1 MTYSLLHNIRGFLSI
16 YPTFSLLGIFVAPE
30 IYIQERASSHN
41 IPFYITSPATL
52 LDMSWVYVHARLAAG
67 RLYHVTF
74 TTSKSIKSFI
84 ALQALKT
91 GISTMNPALMKIV
104 DGKIFEFGHPPQ
116 VVCNVCPM
124 CNGAL
129 RTMHLKHVLKHSA
142 TSMHQRHAK
151 NPPALK
157 VHPLPE
163 RYPLEGLSC
172 TGSNNNNV
180 LNAMDFATSCDAF
193 INIDDPDI
201 SADHDVTID
210 SDSDPVVPVSEL
222 WNAMS
227 SSCFYNSGVNE
238 TCDLFDELQCALT
251 SGESLFSMPL
261 APMTEEVGFDDET
274 ESNFGIELADDPLT
288 TKSHVNL
295 NNPVSPDHPTFP
307 WPSKAHF
314 ITALLF
320 SSPRLPFSEA
330 QKKAILSWAKELGAR
345 DVPSLYALNRSQET
359 IQKLVGDPTEK
370 VTARSGNI
378 FYFNDV
384 GKAVAKDYPEDG
396 GKGMSQVFNGEKML
410 FELPSPPAAK
420 VDGEI
425 YFINELLQDSSGDYF
440 LPQRFFFASYGSSSD
455 TADKLLHAL
464 GRAVQR
470 TEDGFIVG
478 DEQEII
484 PTSTFRRSFREL
496 SLNDSELTCGLTES
510 SKKYAKLE
518 PNLLRARSQGRMVY
532 AVPLIIFMDDVS
544 GNISKQ
550 WNKHHAIYMSNA
562 NLPREMLEKEF
573 CVRFVTSSPHAAPM
587 EMMSA
592 MQDSIGKAAESGIFA
607 WDCKDNEEVMLVPY
621 SLFLGGDNPM
631 HAEETCE
638 VGGTKEYKESD
649 KGYNSIFVPGQF
661 WTPAGTAAEIRAQ
674 FVTALN
680 SGTSEKIKKSI
691 SSTGVKDTTT
701 GYILEPKS
709 ESEVKA
715 ILNKELE
722 DLLRGSALDDAINPL
737 LGVEGFNVH
746 QDTPTEILHTVLL
759 GVVKYF
765 WGQTVFLLEKAK
777 LLDLFQ
783 TRLDSIAKDG
793 LNSPCLNADYIC
805 HYKGSL
811 IGKHFKSLAQVM
823 PFLIQ
828 DLLPIT
834 VLNGWTIIC
843 ELVVHIWHT
852 KIDDTELYL
861 AKLSRTIEDFLNVT
875 AQCAPSILISKPKFH
890 FLVHLPAYIRRFGP
904 AILFSTERYESF
916 NHVFRLACIHS
927 NRQGPSQDTCKIF
940 ARQDIVKHIAT
951 GGYWFDAIRK
961 RWAWAGD
968 KVLSYVDEHP
978 EQARLLGI
986 HMETSPITGTGQ
998 LKKVATEDGHS
1009 VAEKPV
1015 MWTTTR
1021 CAKALDLPPSATIQY
1036 YHGISLVIGNGEK
1049 ATLGGHVI
1057 FHDSSTSSSGVGRV
1071 REILI
1076 TLLFKSLLLDP
1087 PYIPYFTSRL
1097 LSSPTMRLSLAHK
1110 TSFVSSI
1117 FNTIASKHG
1126 AWTLVNA
1133 VFFKNEPRLRIQSV
1147 IPQSIRETPLRVTN
1161 AADVRLVAARQ
1172 IREKKAAKKAGEI
1185 PGAASAS
1192 ALPDEVARVSAV
1204 FDRSTVKAASKPKPA
1219 PKAKEKASRPHAN
1232 PRHPMIAQSA
1242 ASSSSHLTT
1251 PPTAPVASGSSQV
1264 PSAPIPPQPMWMH
1277 PPTMVPSQWQQSP
1290 IPSFRAPP
1298 SHHLP
1303 LQQLPPIPSPLASI
1317 PQPHF
1322 RQYYHPQP
1330 MLTGYHATPPYQ
1342 HSLGPALPLQP
1353 SAPVLT
1359 PNVWGPQAPHPF
1371 HHDQFR
1377 RH

>member
-1 MTYSLLHNIRGFLSI
+1 
-16 YPTFSLLGIFVAPE
+16 
-30 IYIQERASSHN
+30 
-41 IPFYITSPATL
+41 
-52 LDMSWVYVHARLAAG
+52 
-67 RLYHVTF
+67 
-74 TTSKSIKSFI
+74 
-84 ALQALKT
+84 
-91 GISTMNPALMKIV
+91 
-104 DGKIFEFGHPPQ
+104 
-116 VVCNVCPM
+116 
-124 CNGAL
+124 
-129 RTMHLKHVLKHSA
+129 
-142 TSMHQRHAK
+142 
-151 NPPALK
+151 
-157 VHPLPE
+157 
-163 RYPLEGLSC
+163 
-172 TGSNNNNV
+172 
-180 LNAMDFATSCDAF
+180 
-193 INIDDPDI
+193 
-201 SADHDVTID
+201 
-210 SDSDPVVPVSEL
+210 
-222 WNAMS
+222 
-227 SSCFYNSGVNE
+227 
-238 TCDLFDELQCALT
+238 
-251 SGESLFSMPL
+251 
-261 APMTEEVGFDDET
+261 
-274 ESNFGIELADDPLT
+274 
-288 TKSHVNL
+288 
-295 NNPVSPDHPTFP
+295 SPDHPTFP

-330 QKKAILSWAKELGAR
+330 QKKAILSWAKELGAH

-370 VTARSGNI
+370 VTACSGNI

-384 GKAVAKDYPEDG
+384 GKAVAKDYANPLTRFAMQDYPEDG
-396 GKGMSQVFNGEKML
+396 GKGMSEVFNGEKML

-425 YFINELLQDSSGDYF
+425 YFVNELLQDSSGDYF

-496 SLNDSELTCGLTES
+496 SLDDNELACGLTES

-518 PNLLRARSQGRMVY
+518 PNPLRARSQGRMVY

-621 SLFLGGDNPM
+621 GLFLGGDNPM
-631 HAEETCE
+631 HAEECSHAGLHCNYFCRTCE

-649 KGYNSIFVPGQF
+649 EGYNSIFVPGQLR
-661 WTPAGTAAEIRAQ
+661 TPAGTAAEIRAQ

-680 SGTSEKIKKSI
+680 SGASEKIKKSV
-691 SSTGVKDTTT
+691 SSTGVKDTMT
-701 GYILEPKS
+701 GYILDVIVEMGKKLRKRVAGVQPKP

-834 VLNGWTIIC
+834 VLDGWTTIG

-951 GGYWFDAIRK
+951 GGYWFDAVRK
-961 RWAWAGD
+961 RWVRAGD

-986 HMETSPITGTGQ
+986 HMETSPVT
-998 LKKVATEDGHS
+998 DGHS

-1021 CAKALDLPPSATIQY
+1021 CAKALDLPRSAAIQY
-1036 YHGISLVIGNGEK
+1036 RHGISLVIGNGEK

-1057 FHDSSTSSSGVGRV
+1057 FHDSSTSSSGVGHV
-1071 REILI
+1071 CEILMSASSQDVQHI
-1076 TLLFKSLLLDP
+1076 AVQKFTFGPALHPLLHLPTLELTDHEVVISPQDIICIVNLQHDCVKARCTDVGQRRVLQERTETARTRPVIQHKPSPFYLLNT
-1087 PYIPYFTSRL
+1087 Y
-1097 LSSPTMRLSLAHK
+1097 
-1110 TSFVSSI
+1110 SI
-1117 FNTIASKHG
+1117 HNYAQ
-1126 AWTLVNA
+1126 
-1133 VFFKNEPRLRIQSV
+1133 IQSV

-1161 AADVRLVAARQ
+1161 VAEVRLAAARQ
-1172 IREKKAAKKAGEI
+1172 IQEKKAAKKAGEI

-1192 ALPDEVARVSAV
+1192 ALLDEVARVPAV
-1204 FDRSTVKAASKPKPA
+1204 FDRSSKPKPA
-1219 PKAKEKASRPHAN
+1219 PKAKEKASRPRAN
-1232 PRHPMIAQSA
+1232 PQRPMIAQSA
-1242 ASSSSHLTT
+1242 ASSSSHLPT
-1251 PPTAPVASGSSQV
+1251 PPMAPVASGSSQV
-1264 PSAPIPPQPMWMH
+1264 PSAPTPIPPQPTWTH
-1277 PPTMVPSQWQQSP
+1277 PPTMVPSQWQQPP

-1298 SHHLP
+1298 LTTCRYSNCHPYPLLRLPFLSH
-1303 LQQLPPIPSPLASI
+1303 I
-1317 PQPHF
+1317 
-1322 RQYYHPQP
+1322 
-1330 MLTGYHATPPYQ
+1330 
-1342 HSLGPALPLQP
+1342 
-1353 SAPVLT
+1353 
-1359 PNVWGPQAPHPF
+1359 
-1371 HHDQFR
+1371 
-1377 RH
+1377 

>member
-1 MTYSLLHNIRGFLSI
+1 
-16 YPTFSLLGIFVAPE
+16 
-30 IYIQERASSHN
+30 
-41 IPFYITSPATL
+41 
-52 LDMSWVYVHARLAAG
+52 
-67 RLYHVTF
+67 
-74 TTSKSIKSFI
+74 
-84 ALQALKT
+84 
-91 GISTMNPALMKIV
+91 
-104 DGKIFEFGHPPQ
+104 
-116 VVCNVCPM
+116 
-124 CNGAL
+124 
-129 RTMHLKHVLKHSA
+129 
-142 TSMHQRHAK
+142 
-151 NPPALK
+151 
-157 VHPLPE
+157 
-163 RYPLEGLSC
+163 
-172 TGSNNNNV
+172 
-180 LNAMDFATSCDAF
+180 
-193 INIDDPDI
+193 
-201 SADHDVTID
+201 
-210 SDSDPVVPVSEL
+210 
-222 WNAMS
+222 MS
-227 SSCFYNSGVNE
+227 SSRFYNWGVNE
-238 TCDLFDELQCALT
+238 TRDLFDELQCALA

-274 ESNFGIELADDPLT
+274 DSNFGIELADDPLT

-384 GKAVAKDYPEDG
+384 GKAVAKDYANPLTRFAMQDYPEDG
-396 GKGMSQVFNGEKML
+396 GKGMSEVFNGEKML

-425 YFINELLQDSSGDYF
+425 YFVNELLQDSSGDYF
-440 LPQRFFFASYGSSSD
+440 LPQRD

-496 SLNDSELTCGLTES
+496 SLDDNELACGLTES

-518 PNLLRARSQGRMVY
+518 PNPLRTRSQGRMVY

-621 SLFLGGDNPM
+621 GLFLGGDNPM
-631 HAEETCE
+631 HAEECSHAGLHCNYFCRTCE

-649 KGYNSIFVPGQF
+649 EGYNSIFVPGQLR
-661 WTPAGTAAEIRAQ
+661 TPAGTAAEIRAQ

-680 SGTSEKIKKSI
+680 SGASEKIKKSV

-701 GYILEPKS
+701 GYILEVIVEMGKNLRKRVAGIQPKP

-722 DLLRGSALDDAINPL
+722 DLLHGSALDNAINPL

-783 TRLDSIAKDG
+783 MRLDSIAKDG
-793 LNSPCLNADYIC
+793 LNSPY
-805 HYKGSL
+805 
-811 IGKHFKSLAQVM
+811 
-823 PFLIQ
+823 
-828 DLLPIT
+828 
-834 VLNGWTIIC
+834 
-843 ELVVHIWHT
+843 
-852 KIDDTELYL
+852 
-861 AKLSRTIEDFLNVT
+861 
-875 AQCAPSILISKPKFH
+875 
-890 FLVHLPAYIRRFGP
+890 
-904 AILFSTERYESF
+904 
-916 NHVFRLACIHS
+916 
-927 NRQGPSQDTCKIF
+927 
-940 ARQDIVKHIAT
+940 IVKHIAT
-951 GGYWFDAIRK
+951 GGYWFDAVRK
-961 RWAWAGD
+961 RWVRAGD

-986 HMETSPITGTGQ
+986 HMETPPVTGSVLLPKIS

-1021 CAKALDLPPSATIQY
+1021 CAKALDLPRSAAIQY
-1036 YHGISLVIGNGEK
+1036 RHGISLVIGNGEK

-1057 FHDSSTSSSGVGRV
+1057 FHDSSTSSSGVGQRTKTARTRPV
-1071 REILI
+1071 VQHEPSPFY
-1076 TLLFKSLLLDP
+1076 LLNA
-1087 PYIPYFTSRL
+1087 Y
-1097 LSSPTMRLSLAHK
+1097 
-1110 TSFVSSI
+1110 SI
-1117 FNTIASKHG
+1117 HNYAQ
-1126 AWTLVNA
+1126 
-1133 VFFKNEPRLRIQSV
+1133 IQSI

-1161 AADVRLVAARQ
+1161 AAEVRLAAARQ

-1185 PGAASAS
+1185 LGVASAI
-1192 ALPDEVARVSAV
+1192 
-1204 FDRSTVKAASKPKPA
+1204 FDRSTAKATSKPKPA
-1219 PKAKEKASRPHAN
+1219 PKAKEKASRPRTN
-1232 PRHPMIAQSA
+1232 PRRPMIAQSA
-1242 ASSSSHLTT
+1242 ASSSSHLPT

-1264 PSAPIPPQPMWMH
+1264 PSAPAPIPPQPTWMH

-1303 LQQLPPIPSPLASI
+1303 LQQLLPIPSPPTSI
-1317 PQPHF
+1317 PQPHL

-1330 MLTGYHATPPYQ
+1330 MLTGYYAVPPYQ
-1342 HSLGPALPLQP
+1342 HSLGPALPPQP

-1359 PNVWGPQAPHPF
+1359 PNVWGPQAPHPS